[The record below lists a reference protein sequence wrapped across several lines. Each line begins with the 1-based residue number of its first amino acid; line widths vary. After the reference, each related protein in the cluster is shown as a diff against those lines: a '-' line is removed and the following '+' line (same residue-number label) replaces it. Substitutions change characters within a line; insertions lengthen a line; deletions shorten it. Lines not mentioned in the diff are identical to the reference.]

1 VLSTR
6 HSARDTLLYCPL
18 LRTAVEALIAILL
31 FAGIP
36 VAVKSIAA
44 NPYTIGIF
52 RLAVATTVLGAVMA
66 ARGELRRVSARDA
79 ARLAMIGALFFGHW
93 ITLFFAVKASSASI
107 GAIGLSTYGVD
118 LLILGALF
126 GGERARMTDVLAVI
140 LAAAGA
146 ILVVPAFTLG
156 NTVALGMLLSCISA
170 LMYASL
176 PLLHQRWS
184 HIQTGMRTLG
194 QFGFAL
200 LFFLFFVTRSAWVF
214 SSRDWAGLLFLAVGV
229 TLVGHSLWV
238 RVTTRL
244 PPAVTSIIYYGNIPV
259 AIALSVLLLHEPLT
273 ARTMS
278 GAAMIIAGS
287 VIGLAARVKTQ
298 DRDSGS
304 ALPPP

>member
-1 VLSTR
+1 M
-6 HSARDTLLYCPL
+6 
-18 LRTAVEALIAILL
+18 RTALEALLAILL

-36 VAVKSIAA
+36 AVVKSIAA

-52 RLAVATTVLGAVMA
+52 RLLVATAVLSAVMSV
-66 ARGELRRVSARDA
+66 RGEMRRVPARDA
-79 ARLAMIGALFFGHW
+79 LRLAIIGALFFGHW

-118 LLILGALF
+118 LLILGAIF
-126 GGERARMTDVLAVI
+126 GGDRARLTDVVAVV

-156 NTVALGMLLSCISA
+156 NTVAFGMLLSCASA
-170 LMYASL
+170 LMYAAL
-176 PLLHQRWS
+176 PILHQRWV
-184 HIQTGMRTLG
+184 HIPTRMRTLG

-200 LFFLFFVTRSAWVF
+200 LFFLLFVSRSEWTL

-229 TLVGHSLWV
+229 TLIGHSLWV

-244 PPAVTSIIYYGNIPV
+244 PSSATSIIYYGNIPI

-273 ARTMS
+273 VRTLS
-278 GAAMIIAGS
+278 GAAMIIGGS
-287 VIGLAARVKTQ
+287 LIGLAARAKTE
-298 DRDSGS
+298 RKVGN
-304 ALPPP
+304 